1 MAHAEIEQLDLW
13 RGEAVCEKMIR
24 MHAAAF
30 GGMGAGDT
38 SMSAPQAPT
47 EQDRR
52 TSQKWHGGRV
62 TEFPSQTRRSGNAE
76 ITTKKTRVRWQGAN
90 PAPR

>member
-38 SMSAPQAPT
+38 TMAAPQAPT
-47 EQDRR
+47 DREQQLSKR
-52 TSQKWHGGRV
+52 WHGGKV
-62 TEFPSQTRRSGNAE
+62 TESPAQTRRSGNAE
-76 ITTKKTRVRWQGAN
+76 ITTRKTRVRWQGVN
-90 PAPR
+90 PKKG